1 MKRRNFTTN
10 LSLRF
15 NRELGPSVRARTIN
29 LFLSQTKKNLWT
41 KGSYFSCGSWL
52 IIIGFFIILFGCKSI
67 NDYDDTPSRTT
78 SAIRLENIAKQIQE
92 NPITALNLIFIY
104 KEIYS
109 GSNSEN
115 ADWDALN
122 QYEQSAVDRLCAMQ
136 TEAIEEERWEDAVS
150 LGRSI
155 NNAGASTPNSG
166 KQAAFLLAE
175 AKKKLTQGNTLGAF
189 LAAVRSHGIQPL
201 DSESALLFLERA
213 AEVKQR
219 RSAAFFLAAAQG
231 NRNITPALR
240 EYASGRDN
248 YSDMIKG
255 VATVVVDMGF
265 KVERGMGYANRA
277 LGSAFFIDT
286 SGLLITNY
294 HVIASE
300 VDPKYKGYSRLFIR
314 MGDSTSPRIPARVIG
329 WDKALDLALIKTEMT
344 PEYVFSVADCVIP
357 KVGDTVIA
365 IGSPVGFEKTVTSGI
380 VSALGRRFLQIG
392 DVYQIDA
399 AVNHGNSGGPVIDG
413 EGRLV
418 GIVFAGIDQLQGLNF
433 AIPAEM
439 LVAAL
444 PAMIKGGKA
453 QRPWLGLTLC
463 ESFSGA
469 EIIYMSPNTSASH
482 HRLKEGLIIK
492 TINGKTVKAPQG
504 GLIPALQKEIFS
516 CGPGELVEVVTIDA
530 DHNEK
535 KRILMTSARPELPL
549 LEAAKIDRRERIAAP
564 LFGMML
570 TPLQNN
576 MFVTS
581 FRVDRVVRGSIAD
594 EAGISEND
602 PVSISRL
609 RILEEEGFALLE
621 ISVKKR
627 RMGYLDTSMMLPA
640 WLDSPDTL

>member
-1 MKRRNFTTN
+1 MKRN
-10 LSLRF
+10 
-15 NRELGPSVRARTIN
+15 
-29 LFLSQTKKNLWT
+29 
-41 KGSYFSCGSWL
+41 L
-52 IIIGFFIILFGCKSI
+52 IILGFIIILFSCKTI
-67 NDYDDTPSRTT
+67 DDFDDTPSRST
-78 SAIRLENIAKQIQE
+78 SAIRLENISKQITE
-92 NPITALNLIFIY
+92 NPISALNLIFIY

-109 GSNSEN
+109 GSDGEN
-115 ADWDALN
+115 ADWEKLA
-122 QYEQSAVDRLCAMQ
+122 QFEKSAVEKLCAMQ
-136 TEAIEEERWEDAVS
+136 EDAVKEERWEDAVS

-155 NNAGASTPNSG
+155 DNLEIKTPNSG
-166 KQAAFLLAE
+166 KQAAFYLAD
-175 AKKKLTQGNTLGAF
+175 AKKKLAQGNTLGSF
-189 LAAVRSHGIQPL
+189 LSAIRSHEIQKI
-201 DSESALLFLERA
+201 DSDSAMLFLEKAVQTR
-213 AEVKQR
+213 QR
-219 RSAAFFLAAAQG
+219 RAAAFFLSAAQG

-240 EYASGRDN
+240 EYAAGRDS

-277 LGSAFFIDT
+277 LGSAFFVDS

-300 VDPKYKGYSRLFIR
+300 VDPKYKGYSRLYIR

-344 PEYVFSVADCVIP
+344 PDYVFSVVDCVIP
-357 KVGDTVIA
+357 NVGDTVVA

-433 AIPAEM
+433 AIPSEM

-444 PAMIKGGKA
+444 PMMIKGGKA
-453 QRPWLGLTLC
+453 QRPWLGVTLC
-463 ESFSGA
+463 ESFSGS
-469 EIIYMSPNTSASH
+469 EIIYTAPNTSASQ

-504 GLIPALQKEIFS
+504 GLIPAMQKEIFS
-516 CGPGELVEVVTIDA
+516 CGPGELTAIVTIDA
-530 DHNEK
+530 DDNEK
-535 KRILMTSARPELPL
+535 KWVMMTAARPQLPL
-549 LEAAKIDRRERIAAP
+549 LEAAKIDRRDRIAAP

-576 MFVTS
+576 MFVTN
-581 FRVDRVVRGSIAD
+581 FRVERVVRGSIAD

-602 PVSISRL
+602 PVTISRL

>member
-1 MKRRNFTTN
+1 MSFN
-10 LSLRF
+10 LVSGIRGTLC
-15 NRELGPSVRARTIN
+15 VT
-29 LFLSQTKKNLWT
+29 LW
-41 KGSYFSCGSWL
+41 
-52 IIIGFFIILFGCKSI
+52 FFILGFILLFTGCKSV
-67 NDYDDTPSRTT
+67 NDYDETPSRTT
-78 SAIRLENIAKQIQE
+78 SAIRLENISKQIQE
-92 NPITALNLIFIY
+92 NPAAALNLIFIY

-109 GSNSEN
+109 GSNSDN
-115 ADWDALN
+115 ADWDALAKF
-122 QYEQSAVDRLCAMQ
+122 EKSAFDRLCAMQ
-136 TEAIEEERWEDAVS
+136 EEAIKEERWEAAVS

-155 NNAGASTPNSG
+155 ENLGITAPNSG
-166 KQAAFLLAE
+166 KQAAFFLAD
-175 AKKKLTQGNTLGAF
+175 AKKKLEQGNTLGAF
-189 LAAVRSHGIQPL
+189 LAAVSSHKIQKL
-201 DSESALLFLERA
+201 DSDSAMLFLEKA
-213 AEVKQR
+213 AEAKQR
-219 RSAAFFLAAAQG
+219 RAAAFFLAAAQG

-240 EYASGRDN
+240 EYASARDN

-265 KVERGMGYANRA
+265 KVERGMGFANRA

-344 PEYVFSVADCVIP
+344 PDYVFSVVDCVIP
-357 KVGDTVIA
+357 NVGDTVVA

-399 AVNHGNSGGPVIDG
+399 AVNHGNSGGPLIDG

-444 PAMIKGGKA
+444 PSMIKGGKV
-453 QRPWLGLTLC
+453 QRPWLGVTLC
-463 ESFSGA
+463 ESFSGP
-469 EIIYMSPNTSASH
+469 EIIYTAPNTSASQ
-482 HRLKEGLIIK
+482 HRFKEGLIIK
-492 TINGKTVKAPQG
+492 TINGKAVKAPQG

-516 CGPGELVEVVTIDA
+516 CGPGELVSVVTIDA
-530 DHNEK
+530 DNNEK
-535 KRILMTSARPELPL
+535 KWIMMTAARPELPL
-549 LEAAKIDRRERIAAP
+549 LEAAKIDRREKIAAP

-576 MFVTS
+576 MFVAN
-581 FRVDRVVRGSIAD
+581 FRVERVVRGSIAD

-609 RILEEEGFALLE
+609 RIMEEEGYALLE
-621 ISVKKR
+621 ISVKKK